1 MFGKVPYLIGEEGVR
16 ALRARDPLSG
26 GKRDSIG
33 EARQAGT
40 GAPQQWSNRARP
52 RIRAPSPGA
61 GPAFLTILVLVVKVG
76 IHAVFLES
84 WGKGKMYPPYTPVKE
99 KDCA

>member
-1 MFGKVPYLIGEEGVR
+1 MEL
-16 ALRARDPLSG
+16 
-26 GKRDSIG
+26 
-33 EARQAGT
+33 
-40 GAPQQWSNRARP
+40 
-52 RIRAPSPGA
+52 PSTPKDKGPEHDA